1 MFPGVEEMESR
12 HGGQDISKQVYFK
25 GGGWVGGWVGGQW
38 LLLKGEWITEKEQG
52 TSDRFE
58 PKSYTLNFTL
68 SRLGLRFMEM
78 HRLTP
83 RLAIP
88 PISGLGGLLFLSL
101 DTAPTRQIRPLIVA
115 P

>member
-1 MFPGVEEMESR
+1 MAS
-12 HGGQDISKQVYFK
+12 FK
-25 GGGWVGGWVGGQW
+25 KGGWV
-38 LLLKGEWITEKEQG
+38 TEKEQG

-88 PISGLGGLLFLSL
+88 PISGLGVYCKIHWIL
-101 DTAPTRQIRPLIVA
+101 PPLGK
-115 P
+115 